1 MAENNGL
8 VQPEP
13 PLDRSPF
20 SLQSLCRLVLMPFI
34 RISRNAYGGFT
45 FTEDDIKLLGH
56 ASRLNCLKSIE
67 TVMITL

>member
-1 MAENNGL
+1 MAENNGP

-34 RISRNAYGGFT
+34 SRGRFSY
-45 FTEDDIKLLGH
+45 TEDVIKLLGH
-56 ASRLNCLKSIE
+56 AARLNCLKSIE

>member
-1 MAENNGL
+1 MAENNGP

-34 RISRNAYGGFT
+34 SISRGRFT

-56 ASRLNCLKSIE
+56 AARLNCLKSIE

>member
-1 MAENNGL
+1 MAENNGP

-34 RISRNAYGGFT
+34 SISRGRFI

-56 ASRLNCLKSIE
+56 AARLNCLKSIE

>member
-1 MAENNGL
+1 MAENNGP

-20 SLQSLCRLVLMPFI
+20 SLQSLCRLVLMPVI
-34 RISRNAYGGFT
+34 RISRNAYGRFSY
-45 FTEDDIKLLGH
+45 TEDVIKLLGH
-56 ASRLNCLKSIE
+56 AARLNCLKSIE